1 MNKFARGHSGFTLIE
16 LAVVIL
22 IITVISSITLPRIGN
37 RLYASDLK
45 QSVRRLKAMVAVARA
60 SAASDGVPR
69 RIVCDIPNSRFTVER
84 EVVED
89 EPADTDNEAADLT
102 VEYEPDTSVLTRT
115 LTLPS
120 NVKIQDVVT
129 GIGEVEKEGIA
140 YLRIDPNGMILGNR
154 IHLKKEDRDYTL
166 VINPLTGRIKI
177 EDGYSIEVYRKTE

>member
-1 MNKFARGHSGFTLIE
+1 MNKIARGHSGFTLIE
-16 LAVVIL
+16 LTVVIL

-45 QSVRRLKAMVAVARA
+45 QSVRRLRAVIAVARA
-60 SAASDGVPR
+60 SAASEGVPR
-69 RIVCDIPNSRFTVER
+69 RIVCDIPNGRFSVER
-84 EVVED
+84 EVVEE
-89 EPADTDNEAADLT
+89 EPLDNEATDLT

-140 YLRIDPNGMILGNR
+140 YLRIEPNGMILGNR
-154 IHLKKEDRDYTL
+154 IHLMKEDRDYTL
-166 VINPLTGRIKI
+166 VINALTGRIVI
-177 EDGYSIEVYRKTE
+177 EDGYSIEVYRTAE